1 MKKQLRILHV
11 EDNTKDADLIQLML
25 ADEGFEPD
33 IVRVDTRNDFINALT
48 QNKFDLVL
56 SDYNLPSFD
65 GKSALQL
72 ALEHRPETPFIF
84 VSGTIGEERAIDAL
98 KRGATDYVIKD
109 RLERLIPAVQRA
121 VREAEER
128 AVRKNLEEQLFHAQR
143 MESIGTLAG
152 GIAHDFNN
160 ILGIIMG
167 HATLLERIRT
177 DPKKFSD
184 STQVILQA
192 TRRGAMLV
200 RQLLTFA
207 RKNEVVVE
215 TVHIEDIVIE
225 VTKLLKETIAKT
237 ITIKVHQERQYPP
250 IAGDSTQ
257 IQQILLNLCV
267 NARDAMPNGGTLT
280 ITTEKI
286 HGSILRNTFLKAME
300 TDYIVVKVTDT
311 GTGMSEET
319 RKRIFE
325 PFYTTKEPGKGTGL
339 GLAVA
344 FGIVELHNGFINVES
359 ELGKGTT
366 FSVYFPASG
375 ASATSASPENSTS
388 DDLLKGSETILVIE
402 DEEILRELLTLALSA
417 KGYKILS
424 AADAEE
430 GVMMYKQHAEKIDL
444 VISDYGLPK
453 FDGFEVLKRLKA
465 INLDIRFILASGYI
479 EPEQRSKFMDEG
491 AREIVQKPYDPQK
504 ILAVVRKALDDKN
517 NQN

>member
-11 EDNTKDADLIQLML
+11 EDNMKDADLIQSLL
-25 ADEGFEPD
+25 ADEGYEPD
-33 IVRVDTRNDFINALT
+33 IIRVDSRNDFTHALSH
-48 QNKFDLVL
+48 NEFDLVL
-56 SDYNLPSFD
+56 CDYNLPSFD

-72 ALEHRPETPFIF
+72 AKEQRPDLPFIF

-121 VREAEER
+121 VREAEEKT
-128 AVRKNLEEQLFHAQR
+128 ARKSLEEQLFHAQR

-167 HATLLERIRT
+167 HASLLERIRT
-177 DPKKFSD
+177 DPIKFSD

-192 TRRGAMLV
+192 TRRGALLV

-207 RKNEVVVE
+207 RKNDVVVE
-215 TVHIEDIVIE
+215 KVHINDIVSE
-225 VTKLLKETIAKT
+225 VIKLLKETFSRT
-237 ITIKVHQERQYPP
+237 ITLTSQQGNNLPT
-250 IAGDSTQ
+250 IAGDATQ

-280 ITTEKI
+280 VTTEKI
-286 HGSILRNTFLKAME
+286 HGSILRDTFIKAMDA
-300 TDYIVVKVTDT
+300 DYVLIKVTDT

-344 FGIVELHNGFINVES
+344 FGIVEIHNGFITVDS

-366 FSVYFPASG
+366 FSIYFPASR
-375 ASATSASPENSTS
+375 ASAPSGSDENANA
-388 DDLLKGSETILVIE
+388 DDSFKGTETLLIIE

-430 GVMMYKQHAEKIDL
+430 GVMVYKQYAEKIDL
-444 VISDYGLPK
+444 VISDFGLPK

-465 INLDIRFILASGYI
+465 INLDIKFILASGYI
-479 EPEQRSKFMDEG
+479 ESEQRTKFLNEG
-491 AREIVQKPYDPQK
+491 VREIVQKPYDPQK
-504 ILAVVRKALDDKN
+504 IMAVVRKTLDDKKT
-517 NQN
+517 

>member
-1 MKKQLRILHV
+1 MKKPLRILHV
-11 EDNTKDADLIQLML
+11 EDNERDADLIQSLL
-25 ADEGFEPD
+25 VHEGFEPNIKRVDSRDGFINELSRGEFD
-33 IVRVDTRNDFINALT
+33 IVLC
-48 QNKFDLVL
+48 
-56 SDYNLPSFD
+56 DYNLPSFD
-65 GKSALQL
+65 GKSALVL
-72 ALEHRPETPFIF
+72 AKEQRPEIPFIF

-121 VREAEER
+121 VREAEEK
-128 AVRKNLEEQLFHAQR
+128 AVRKSLEEQLFHAQR

-167 HATLLERIRT
+167 HASLLEKIRT
-177 DPKKFSD
+177 DPIKFSD

-215 TVHIEDIVIE
+215 TVHINDVVTE
-225 VTKLLKETIAKT
+225 VVKLLKGTFSKS
-237 ITIKVHQERQYPP
+237 ITLTAVKENDLPT
-250 IAGDSTQ
+250 IAGDATQ

-286 HGSILRNTFLKAME
+286 HGNRLRNTFLKAMD
-300 TDYIVVKVTDT
+300 TDYVRIKVSDT
-311 GTGMSEET
+311 GTGMSAET

-325 PFYTTKEPGKGTGL
+325 PFYTTKDPGKGTGL
-339 GLAVA
+339 GLAVT
-344 FGIVELHNGFINVES
+344 FGIVEIHNGFIDVES

-366 FSVYFPASG
+366 FSIYFPGSQA
-375 ASATSASPENSTS
+375 ATIPGEDENSGT
-388 DDLLKGSETILVIE
+388 DDSLNGTEILLIIE
-402 DEEILRELLTLALSA
+402 DEEILRELLTHALAA
-417 KGYKILS
+417 HGYKILS

-430 GVMMYKQHAEKIDL
+430 GVMMYKQNAEKIDL
-444 VISDYGLPK
+444 VISDFGLPK

-465 INLDIRFILASGYI
+465 INLDIKFILASGYI
-479 EPEQRSKFMDEG
+479 EPEQRSMFMSEG
-491 AREIVQKPYDPQK
+491 AREIIQKPYDPQK
-504 ILAVVRKALDDKN
+504 FLSVIRKVLDE
-517 NQN
+517 